1 NVRTLGTAPR
11 TVQRNTFEHHAS
23 NPELSTPENGGR
35 AANVRS
41 NIALGAVFGAAVFMG
56 TLFAG
61 FNTPEEPMSQVTSV
75 SSSPAAGEVI
85 AR

>member
-1 NVRTLGTAPR
+1 M
-11 TVQRNTFEHHAS
+11 QRNTFEHHAS

>member
-1 NVRTLGTAPR
+1 M
-11 TVQRNTFEHHAS
+11 QRNTFEHHAS

-61 FNTPEEPMSQVTSV
+61 FNTSEEPMSQVTSV